1 MSERE
6 LLLKQMEMELPITLK
21 VIRAIPQDKA
31 DYTPHERSQT
41 AKKIVETMISEVDG
55 IANILRGEEQVF
67 QPVEVASLEEAVSAY
82 ETSFNACHEYLAG
95 LSDNAS
101 EEPTVGMFASFFPRR
116 IDGAWMFF
124 KDSIHHRG
132 QLSVYIRLAGGKVP
146 SMYGPSADD
155 NPFQQ

>member
-6 LLLKQMEMELPITLK
+6 LLLKHMEMELPITIK
-21 VIRAIPQDKA
+21 VFRAIPA
-31 DYTPHERSQT
+31 DQADFTPHERSQT

-67 QPVEVASLEEAVSAY
+67 KPVAVASLEAAVSAY
-82 ETSFNACHEYLAG
+82 EASFNACHEYLAE
-95 LSDNAS
+95 LSDSAS
-101 EEPTVGMFASFFPRR
+101 EEATVGMFAQFFPRR

-146 SMYGPSADD
+146 SIYGPSADD